1 MLINLEVIM
10 LVQGKTLYSYILKY
24 ELSLYSV
31 VDYDSTRGLDTLLG
45 KILSFSND
53 LTNETLNKFVVNS
66 VCNQVLDRDYFVI

>member
-1 MLINLEVIM
+1 M